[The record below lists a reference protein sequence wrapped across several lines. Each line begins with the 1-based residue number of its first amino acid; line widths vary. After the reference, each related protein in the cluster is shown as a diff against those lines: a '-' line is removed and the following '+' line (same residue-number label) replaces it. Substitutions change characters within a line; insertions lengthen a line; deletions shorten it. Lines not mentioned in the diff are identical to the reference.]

1 MTISISESVYDRR
14 RSIGQDRRRSVSS
27 NYKCFQNYYNAL
39 KYLQPKPTYISNI
52 RSSVNHW
59 QLRDL
64 VQVDAY
70 TGNIYHTLDDS
81 IRALLVFPLYEETL
95 KSHDYVSLPYF
106 PRCFNHSPGG
116 HIVTGGVVT
125 SLSKVFSMDIPDLTK
140 SIPGSSHRLPKG
152 LFSFYSPYTDGDL
165 TYKLGE
171 MINNAVTV
179 YPDYPGGDSH
189 FTSYVCNN
197 DSNMYILD
205 IANNRITADRKL
217 VCENNTSLNNV
228 HQLPDGRLLT
238 ATGDSSSIF
247 LLDPKSPKPQIEVI
261 RTAYDSGFGISYH
274 NNENTLAVAF
284 QEGACLLYDLR
295 KATEEPLFEV
305 KSTRP
310 GHQSG
315 AFRCCKFLHTAIQD
329 LLVISEHV
337 GRVHL
342 VDLRDLDQDNQQVLV
357 FPFALDQYGRH
368 KHERL
373 SVRDK
378 LMNSQRKHSFAG
390 ADDDDM
396 NDKNVDK
403 HKRFDIFDESQSHFS
418 APLVYDYNYL
428 AEENPKLFKDYV
440 YQPQPMPVCNEDDG
454 NLAPP
459 ELNHPQW
466 NSTPV
471 SINQDCV
478 SNQGESQSGHHNL
491 ISVDPHDVRQRLDLE
506 AGQGLSHDTEMVD
519 ASPPQQR
526 YSCHDSYQQSVNHI
540 HGEMELS
547 GLDWLENQLYI
558 GCEDGGIVTWDIN
571 VRARRSLGS
580 FSYV

>member
-14 RSIGQDRRRSVSS
+14 RSICTDRRRSVTS
-27 NYKCFQNYYNAL
+27 NYKCFQNYYNAW
-39 KYLQPKPTYISNI
+39 KYLQPKPTYISNV
-52 RSSVNHW
+52 RSLVNHW

-64 VQVDAY
+64 LQVDAY

-81 IRALLVFPLYEETL
+81 IRALNVFPLYEETL
-95 KSHDYVSLPYF
+95 KSHDYLTLPYF

-125 SLSKVFSMDIPDLTK
+125 SLSKVFSMNIPDLTK
-140 SIPGSSHRLPKG
+140 TIPGLSHRLPKG

-165 TYKLGE
+165 TFKLGE

-179 YPDYPGGDSH
+179 YSDQPGSDSL

-197 DSNMYILD
+197 DSNLYILD
-205 IANNRITADRKL
+205 IANSRITADRKI

-247 LLDPKSPKPQIEVI
+247 LLDPKMAQPKIEVI
-261 RTAYDSGFGISYH
+261 KTSYDSGFGISYH

-295 KATEEPLFEV
+295 KPTQQPLFEV

-342 VDLRDLDQDNQQVLV
+342 VDLGELQQDNQQVLV

-373 SVRDK
+373 SLREK
-378 LMNSQRKHSFAG
+378 LMNSQRKHSFG
-390 ADDDDM
+390 AEEESAET
-396 NDKNVDK
+396 NVDK
-403 HKRFDIFDESQSHFS
+403 HKRFEIFDESQAHFS
-418 APLVYDYNYL
+418 APLVYDYQYL

-440 YQPQPMPVCNEDDG
+440 YQPQEMPTCKENDD
-454 NLAPP
+454 AVDRP

-466 NSTPV
+466 YSTPGSV
-471 SINQDCV
+471 NQECY
-478 SNQGESQSGHHNL
+478 SANQAEPETHQHTL
-491 ISVDPHDVRQRLDLE
+491 VDPHDVRQRLDLE
-506 AGQGLSHDTEMVD
+506 AGQSLAQSADSSDHP
-519 ASPPQQR
+519 PPQQR

-558 GCEDGGIVTWDIN
+558 GCEDGGIITWDIN
-571 VRARRSLGS
+571 VRARRSIGS